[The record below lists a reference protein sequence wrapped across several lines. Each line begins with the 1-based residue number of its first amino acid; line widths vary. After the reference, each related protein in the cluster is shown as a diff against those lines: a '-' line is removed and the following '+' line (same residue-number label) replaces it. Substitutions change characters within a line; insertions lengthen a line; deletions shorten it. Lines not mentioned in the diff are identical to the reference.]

1 MKRGIITS
9 DDFIGDV
16 YELDYIIDDKLLHA
30 GNNYAYIIISS
41 YSHQEVIE
49 ITINGKEIVNDSG
62 FDEHREIRTAKSRL
76 TAEYL
81 QFRMKRIT
89 KQEWVINTNKVL
101 DRVRGLKKSDIIFD
115 VLQAGVNFISG
126 DDYNGSR
133 ILENIKD
140 RVLSDVD
147 NHIEL
152 YSLYLYVSTL
162 ERKMQDIHQM

>member
-1 MKRGIITS
+1 MISFFMQAITMQ
-9 DDFIGDV
+9 
-16 YELDYIIDDKLLHA
+16 
-30 GNNYAYIIISS
+30 YIIISS

-89 KQEWVINTNKVL
+89 KQEWVINTNKIL

-140 RVLSDVD
+140 RVLSNVD

-152 YSLYLYVSTL
+152 YSLYLYVSTPL
-162 ERKMQDIHQM
+162 KEKMQVYIRCSQIVTECYDTA